1 MTIRTVLTMLEGG
14 EDDVVDLTAV
24 GALVKTFP
32 AHVDLLHVRRDPRSA
47 MPMVGEGLSADLI
60 DMVQSQVEKE
70 EETLATRCRGIF
82 DRWVASAGLEE
93 LSEPRAEAKASA
105 RFVDMVGE
113 SASLMAT
120 LGKMVD
126 LVVLPAPSLE
136 GGELSPAAEA
146 AIYDTGRPV
155 LFSPRRE
162 LTGIG
167 KRVSLFW
174 NDTVEASRAAKA
186 ALPFLKAA
194 EAVQVNS
201 VLDGSIDE
209 DMVQAFA
216 ASLGW
221 HGIKADVRMVEGDDR
236 TAGEALIDASWEFEA
251 DLIVMGAFSH
261 SRLREMILGGVT
273 RHIMQVA
280 GRPVLMA
287 H

>member
-14 EDDVVDLTAV
+14 DSDVVDLTAV
-24 GALVKTFP
+24 GQLVKTFP
-32 AHVDLLHVRRDPRSA
+32 AHVDLLHVRRDPRSV

-70 EETLATRCRGIF
+70 EETLAARCRGIF
-82 DRWVASAGLEE
+82 DRWVASTGLPE
-93 LSEPRAEAKASA
+93 LDAPSGDAKASA
-105 RFVDMVGE
+105 RLVDMVGE

-120 LGKMVD
+120 LGKMAD

-136 GGELSPAAEA
+136 GGDLSPAAEA

-162 LTGIG
+162 LETLG

-174 NDTVEASRAAKA
+174 NDTVESSRAAKA
-186 ALPFLKAA
+186 AMPFLKKA
-194 EAVQVNS
+194 EAVQINS
-201 VLDGSIDE
+201 VPDDSVDE
-209 DMVQAFA
+209 DMVKAFA
-216 ASLGW
+216 ASLAW
-221 HGIKADVRMVEGDDR
+221 HGIKADVRLVESGDR
-236 TAGEALIDASWEFEA
+236 SAGEALIDAAWEFES
-251 DLIVMGAFSH
+251 DLLVMGAFSH

>member
-1 MTIRTVLTMLEGG
+1 MTIRTVLTMLEGS
-14 EDDVVDLTAV
+14 DSDAVDLTAV
-24 GALVKTFP
+24 GALLKTFP
-32 AHVDLLHVRRDPRSA
+32 AHVDLLHVRRDPRSV

-60 DMVQSQVEKE
+60 DMVQSQVETE
-70 EETLATRCRGIF
+70 EETLAARCRGIF
-82 DRWVASAGLEE
+82 DRWVASAGLEQ
-93 LSEPRAEAKASA
+93 LAEPSAEAKASA

-120 LGKMVD
+120 LGKMAD
-126 LVVLPAPSLE
+126 LIVLPAPSLE
-136 GGELSPAAEA
+136 GGDLSPAAEA

-155 LFSPRRE
+155 LFSPRLE
-162 LTGIG
+162 LATIG

-186 ALPFLKAA
+186 AMPFLKAA

-201 VLDGSIDE
+201 VMDDSVDE
-209 DMVQAFA
+209 ETVKAFA
-216 ASLGW
+216 TSLAW

-261 SRLREMILGGVT
+261 SRLRQMILGGVT

>member
-1 MTIRTVLTMLEGG
+1 MTIRTVLTMLEGA
-14 EDDVVDLTAV
+14 ESDVVDLAAV
-24 GALVKTFP
+24 SALVKMFP
-32 AHVDLLHVRRDPRSA
+32 AHVDLLHVRRDPRSV

-70 EETLATRCRGIF
+70 EETLAARCRGIF
-82 DRWVASAGLEE
+82 DRWCASANLPQID
-93 LSEPRAEAKASA
+93 SPSAEAKASA
-105 RFVDMVGE
+105 RLVDMVGD
-113 SASLMAT
+113 SATLVAT
-120 LGKMVD
+120 LGKMAD

-136 GGELSPAAEA
+136 DGDLSPGAEA

-162 LTGIG
+162 LPSFG

-174 NDTVEASRAAKA
+174 NDTVEASRSAKA
-186 ALPFLKAA
+186 AMPFLKQA
-194 EAVQVNS
+194 EAVQVMSALDDS
-201 VLDGSIDE
+201 VESDT
-209 DMVQAFA
+209 VKAFA
-216 ASLGW
+216 ASLAW
-221 HGIKADVRMVEGDDR
+221 HGVNADVRLVEPGDR
-236 TAGEALIDASWEFEA
+236 SSGEALIDAAWEFES

-273 RHIMQVA
+273 RHILQVV